1 MAIGVQKE
9 RGGRNPGLTGAQ
21 SVHSGEPTPA
31 RERLSKS
38 LNKEMDFRQSL
49 ERCAGPTGAGTSS
62 PAEGKVESVLRRLG
76 TQQMRRGGSSLAYVT
91 GLSEP

>member
-9 RGGRNPGLTGAQ
+9 RGGHNPGLTGAQ

-31 RERLSKS
+31 GERLSKS

-49 ERCAGPTGAGTSS
+49 ERCAGPTGAGRSGVCT
-62 PAEGKVESVLRRLG
+62 EKVGHTADEEARG
-76 TQQMRRGGSSLAYVT
+76 QQPCVQHRSL
-91 GLSEP
+91 